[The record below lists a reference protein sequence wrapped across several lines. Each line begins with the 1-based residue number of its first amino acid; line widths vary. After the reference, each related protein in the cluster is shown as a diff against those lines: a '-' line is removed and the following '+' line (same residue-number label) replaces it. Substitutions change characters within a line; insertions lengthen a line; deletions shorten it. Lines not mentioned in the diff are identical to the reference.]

1 MGSLVISPFSFLKLV
16 TCVFS
21 LYFFAELECYLKC
34 PQVIQEVG
42 SVSSQGACY
51 AVWFQPAELEAFAG
65 LFPSAARG
73 AT

>member
-42 SVSSQGACY
+42 SLSGVKGPAVGCGSS
-51 AVWFQPAELEAFAG
+51 PL
-65 LFPSAARG
+65 S
-73 AT
+73 